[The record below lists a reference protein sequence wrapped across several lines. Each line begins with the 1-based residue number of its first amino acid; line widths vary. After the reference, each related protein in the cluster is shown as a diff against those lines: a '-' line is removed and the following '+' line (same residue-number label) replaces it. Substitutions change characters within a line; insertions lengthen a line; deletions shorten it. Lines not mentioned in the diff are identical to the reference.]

1 MRKCDSYYKSFLSY
15 QKCFEV
21 SWINRAPELEPIS
34 RKSRNLDNF
43 ICEEWSKKQ
52 RSTKPKSSIKLH
64 PLVNGEEFPNK
75 VPVESDAITDLKQT
89 PHLYPCLWQQHFSRK
104 FGETAMSLTTQSK
117 VRPTF
122 KIKKQKGIG
131 RCVLFAEKGI
141 LLRIVPC
148 LSPSNSKKD
157 ENLLGNINAVSI
169 A

>member
-1 MRKCDSYYKSFLSY
+1 
-15 QKCFEV
+15 
-21 SWINRAPELEPIS
+21 
-34 RKSRNLDNF
+34 
-43 ICEEWSKKQ
+43 
-52 RSTKPKSSIKLH
+52 
-64 PLVNGEEFPNK
+64 
-75 VPVESDAITDLKQT
+75 
-89 PHLYPCLWQQHFSRK
+89 
-104 FGETAMSLTTQSK
+104 MSLTTQSK